1 MQPLVFAAL
10 YANGAFEI
18 AWYPYAE
25 MGVRGR
31 DSQLLSGTLEKRHQN
46 QRFPDNLGRLCVP
59 ALCTGTVV
67 SAQADSSGW

>member
-31 DSQLLSGTLEKRHQN
+31 DSH
-46 QRFPDNLGRLCVP
+46 PH
-59 ALCTGTVV
+59 
-67 SAQADSSGW
+67 AQKC